1 MPCLDGTIV
10 FIAMALDGF
19 FTIARVFMLMRQLPF
34 ALFTYYTTVF
44 FFTRDLGAHNSPPS
58 VNCFFT

>member
-1 MPCLDGTIV
+1 V